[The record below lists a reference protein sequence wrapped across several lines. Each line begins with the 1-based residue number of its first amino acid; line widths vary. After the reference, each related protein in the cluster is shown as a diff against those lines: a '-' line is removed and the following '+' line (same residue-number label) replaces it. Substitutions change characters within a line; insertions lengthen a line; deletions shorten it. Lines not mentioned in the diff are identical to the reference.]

1 MQSQQNYLVLLQ
13 SHVLTTTE
21 QWNTIVPNRDQGE
34 GYVYRYDIRYYEC
47 GEKDNAIIIDGGHPP
62 AMSDQQMMTIP
73 NVDPDSDYSVQVR
86 VIVLI
91 QSEPDVRFGVG
102 RWSGDVCRDSTTT
115 GNYIC
120 LMTSVVILCNKQDS
134 ILFELCVLNC
144 HYD

>member
-1 MQSQQNYLVLLQ
+1 MCTNMILDIKNVENKIVQLSLMEIISQQCL
-13 SHVLTTTE
+13 
-21 QWNTIVPNRDQGE
+21 
-34 GYVYRYDIRYYEC
+34 
-47 GEKDNAIIIDGGHPP
+47 
-62 AMSDQQMMTIP
+62 MTIP